1 MPSVYAATAGYEA
14 VLAAGIDRIRER
26 SQSLTQPLLE
36 GALERGFTVRSPHDP
51 AQRGGHVTIDPG
63 DSQRVHDELIARGY
77 VVDHRP
83 GAGIRVGPHFFNTL
97 EETLSVLDVMTEVLA
112 T

>member
-1 MPSVYAATAGYEA
+1 
-14 VLAAGIDRIRER
+14 VLAAGVDRIRER

-36 GALERGFTVRSPHDP
+36 GALERGFSVRSPREA

-63 DSQRVHDELIARGY
+63 DSDRVHHELVARGY

-97 EETLSVLDVMTEVLA
+97 EETLSVLDEMSEVVGR
-112 T
+112 